1 MSSPQT
7 QTSEEIR
14 FRCSRIGYLIS
25 GSEGLTARQEERL
38 IELRIKQE
46 IGKITDNQ
54 LIELGSLLD
63 KQKNV
68 KQIGKTTE
76 SYVKSV
82 WLQNEFGY
90 KEDVMTDEMM
100 KGLLC
105 EQDSFG
111 LVKTVL
117 GGEFRAKNKKRFR
130 NEFVEGTPDVILKKE
145 GFVEDVKSSY
155 NLRTFTEAELIK
167 LYEWQGQG
175 YMWLTGKKKYRL
187 IYCLVPTTDEII
199 VEQKKRW
206 WFKFGNDDNN
216 PHYMEMAMQIDHNNE
231 LIKRLA
237 PEFRI
242 KVFEFDFDPEKI
254 ELLKVKIQS
263 CREYYKTLELK
274 PYQKH

>member
-1 MSSPQT
+1 MSSQQ
-7 QTSEEIR
+7 QTSEIL
-14 FRCSRIGYLIS
+14 FRCSRIGDLIS

-38 IELRIKQE
+38 IELRVKQE
-46 IGKITDNQ
+46 IGKITDKQ
-54 LIELGSLLD
+54 LIELGTLIE
-63 KQKNV
+63 KQGNIKA
-68 KQIGKTTE
+68 IGKTTE

-82 WLQNEFGY
+82 WLQKVFGY
-90 KEDVMTDEMM
+90 KEDIMTDEMM

-117 GGEFRAKNKKRFR
+117 GGEFRSKNTNRFR
-130 NEFVEGTPDVILKKE
+130 NDFIEGTPDAILKKE
-145 GFVEDVKSSY
+145 DYVEDVKSSY

-187 IYCLVPTTDEII
+187 IYCLVPTPDEII
-199 VEQKKRW
+199 AEQKKRW
-206 WFKFGNDDNN
+206 YFKFNCDETN
-216 PHYMEMAMQIDHNNE
+216 PHYIEASQQIDHNNE
-231 LIKRLA
+231 IIKKLA
-237 PEFRI
+237 PEFRV

-274 PYQKH
+274 PYKKP

>member
-1 MSSPQT
+1 MSSPQV
-7 QTSEEIR
+7 QTSEVL
-14 FRCSRIGYLIS
+14 FRCSRIGDLIS
-25 GSEGLTARQEERL
+25 GSEGLTARQDDRL
-38 IELRIKQE
+38 TELRIKQE
-46 IGKITDNQ
+46 LGKISDTQ
-54 LIELGSLLD
+54 LIELGTLID

-68 KQIGKTTE
+68 KAIGKTTE

-117 GGEFRAKNKKRFR
+117 GGEFRAKNTKRFR
-130 NEFVEGTPDVILKKE
+130 NEFIEGTPDVILRKE
-145 GFVEDVKSSY
+145 DYVEDVKSSY

-187 IYCLVPTTDEII
+187 IYCLVPTPEEII

-206 WFKFGNDDNN
+206 YYKFNCDESN
-216 PHYMEMAMQIDHNNE
+216 PHYIEAAVQIEHNNE
-231 LIKRLA
+231 IVKTLA

-263 CREYYKTLELK
+263 CREYYKTLKLPKYKK
-274 PYQKH
+274 P